1 MTQSNSSDDAVS
13 LLHAQ
18 LSVLIRDSVVWI
30 ALGTLLLFFLNR
42 PIGRVRFTFSDAFW
56 GSAIGHVIVGI
67 LGLIVGLFFSRQ
79 AAEGSLTDISGI
91 AFIIALAVG
100 CFLQSVVFQ
109 IIART
114 HDEILGGWKAIILS
128 LILILGDFFI
138 ASPLIELWEHLRK

>member
-13 LLHAQ
+13 ILHAQ

-30 ALGTLLLFFLNR
+30 ALGTLLLFFLSR
-42 PIGRVRFTFSDAFW
+42 PIGHVRFTFSDAFW

-67 LGLIVGLFFSRQ
+67 LGLVVGFFFSRRGT
-79 AAEGSLTDISGI
+79 EGSVTDINGI

-109 IIART
+109 IMARR
-114 HDEILGGWKAIILS
+114 HDEILVGWRAITLS
-128 LILILGDFFI
+128 LIIILGDFFI